1 MAGQCCT
8 VTWYYLGSVVV
19 LHRHFV
25 AAVLDRLHGNVSWPI
40 AAERRELGAGLFGR
54 RGSLLRLMAV
64 GFVDGSIIPFK
75 NRPSTG
81 DRLYDE
87 GFYNYK

>member
-1 MAGQCCT
+1 MLHGNMVLLRGQSSCFT
-8 VTWYYLGSVVV
+8 DD
-19 LHRHFV
+19 FV